1 MKTEEIKTLI
11 NNNTLIIWI
20 VEQDKA
26 QLLKM
31 LKEITSE
38 IKKGLLKGLRYTA
51 ESELLKA
58 LIIGGSKA
66 EQVKKELKL
75 IFYKFN

>member
-1 MKTEEIKTLI
+1 
-11 NNNTLIIWI
+11 
-20 VEQDKA
+20 
-26 QLLKM
+26 M